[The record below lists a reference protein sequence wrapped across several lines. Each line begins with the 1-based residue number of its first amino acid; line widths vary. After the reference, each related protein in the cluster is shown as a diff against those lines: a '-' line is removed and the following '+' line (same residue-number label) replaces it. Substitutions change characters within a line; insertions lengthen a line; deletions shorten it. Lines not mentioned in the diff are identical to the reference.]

1 MSYVIRI
8 CYVIVHVHDHKNVYG
23 SRMYAWVYIY
33 MLHQCVY
40 IGTHS
45 VVICLAYIAVLYV
58 AYFPN

>member
-23 SRMYAWVYIY
+23 SSMYVWVYIY
-33 MLHQCVY
+33 IY
-40 IGTHS
+40 IGTHA
-45 VVICLAYIAVLYV
+45 VVMCLAYIAVLYV